1 MYHIGWFLGSGF
13 GATAWDPK
21 LDGPWVGDNIV
32 NWSKPDMAIDLA
44 TSLERAR
51 FDFLLIQ
58 DTLQIDDGFRGSAE
72 TTLRRMLWAPKND
85 PMPLVPLIAART
97 RHIGIVPTIT
107 STFYPPYLASRLL
120 TTLDHVTEGRVGF
133 NLVTSSSPLAAQNFG
148 MELPP
153 KELRYEMATEWVEV
167 IRKLENSWEP
177 GAVLADIDKAIYA
190 DHTRVHPIH
199 HDGRYFKC
207 RGPMNTIPGPQ
218 RNIPMFQAGNSP
230 GGLALTAK
238 YGDVLLGAGR
248 DVEDMKAKCLDMEK
262 RLRENG
268 RDRSECKILFLVRPI
283 VGATDAEAKEREA
296 AMLAARWEPA
306 AIEYMQWY
314 IEHVS
319 GVDLSTYDLDMSAE
333 EALRE
338 IERGGRAISV
348 VFQIFKGREKS
359 TLREILA
366 TQDAQG
372 DLGLTGSPD
381 TVASKMDELMREVGA
396 DGYILNVPSTRLEIA
411 QMCDGLA
418 PVLRRRG
425 SIRSGFE
432 GKTFRENLHAF

>member
-1 MYHIGWFLGSGF
+1 
-13 GATAWDPK
+13 
-21 LDGPWVGDNIV
+21 
-32 NWSKPDMAIDLA
+32 
-44 TSLERAR
+44 
-51 FDFLLIQ
+51 
-58 DTLQIDDGFRGSAE
+58 
-72 TTLRRMLWAPKND
+72 
-85 PMPLVPLIAART
+85 
-97 RHIGIVPTIT
+97 
-107 STFYPPYLASRLL
+107 
-120 TTLDHVTEGRVGF
+120 
-133 NLVTSSSPLAAQNFG
+133 
-148 MELPP
+148 
-153 KELRYEMATEWVEV
+153 
-167 IRKLENSWEP
+167 
-177 GAVLADIDKAIYA
+177 
-190 DHTRVHPIH
+190 
-199 HDGRYFKC
+199 
-207 RGPMNTIPGPQ
+207 
-218 RNIPMFQAGNSP
+218 
-230 GGLALTAK
+230 
-238 YGDVLLGAGR
+238 
-248 DVEDMKAKCLDMEK
+248 
-262 RLRENG
+262 
-268 RDRSECKILFLVRPI
+268 LFLVRPI